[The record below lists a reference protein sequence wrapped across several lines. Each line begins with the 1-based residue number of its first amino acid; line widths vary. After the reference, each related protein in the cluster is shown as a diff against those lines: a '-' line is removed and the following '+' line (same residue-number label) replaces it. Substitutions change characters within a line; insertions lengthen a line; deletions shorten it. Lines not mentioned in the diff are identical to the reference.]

1 MSKLE
6 FEAILAALGGVRA
19 TARALG
25 CSPATVSGYRAGA
38 PVPANVA
45 ARLRLNESMLTMPN
59 VMKRPGERDYVRGM
73 VNVLVQVISKLEADR
88 MSTTWDY
95 NP

>member
-45 ARLRLNESMLTMPN
+45 ARLRLLEWDHRAKS
-59 VMKRPGERDYVRGM
+59 VGAG
-73 VNVLVQVISKLEADR
+73 VQK
-88 MSTTWDY
+88 
-95 NP
+95 